1 MSFAALGLL
10 GALAVFGIASLTGSL
25 LAGVAWRIAGGRI
38 ANLPA
43 AARARVLLAM
53 RLAPTAAGIV
63 VSVGLALPA
72 YLILEPYNAGEIPGW
87 TFWLCAAAGAAVALH
102 GFWRFV
108 SAIRRT
114 RSIVKGWADGARPAA
129 IPGVPWPVFRV
140 ESEAPVVALAGSRR
154 PRLFIAG
161 SVLDTCRPEL
171 VSAMVA
177 HEVGHWRADD
187 NVKRLALE
195 GAADPLSLLAS
206 GRGMLEAWDVAVE
219 EAADDAAIASGAR
232 PEDLA
237 ESLLKVVRLAPRVRF
252 PDAAG
257 AAAFYRGEAFE
268 RRVRRILTAPR
279 VLAHRVAARPSSV
292 LRAFAAGALWLATAS
307 LILEPVHR
315 LFEHVVHAP

>member
-10 GALAVFGIASLTGSL
+10 GVLAAFGIGSLAASL
-25 LAGVAWRIAGGRI
+25 LAGVAWRLGGGRL
-38 ANLPA
+38 AALPA
-43 AARARVLLAM
+43 AVRARVLLAM
-53 RLAPTAAGIV
+53 RLAPTVTGIFA
-63 VSVGLALPA
+63 SIGLALPA
-72 YLILEPYNAGEIPGW
+72 YLILEPYGAGEIPGW
-87 TFWLCAAAGAAVALH
+87 TFWICAAAGAIVGARGIWRLVA
-102 GFWRFV
+102 
-108 SAIRRT
+108 AIRLT
-114 RSIVKGWADGARPAA
+114 RSIVRGWTAGARPAS
-129 IPGVPWPVFRV
+129 IPGVPWPVLRV

-161 SVLDTCRPEL
+161 SVLDACRPEL

-195 GAADPLSLLAS
+195 GAGDPLTLFAS
-206 GRGMLEAWDVAVE
+206 GRGMLEAWDAAVE
-219 EAADDAAIASGAR
+219 EAADDDAIASGAL

-237 ESLLKVVRLAPRVRF
+237 ESLLQVVRLAPQVRF
-252 PDAAG
+252 PDAVG

-279 VLAHRVAARPSSV
+279 ALAHRVAAKPSSV
-292 LRAFAAGALWLATAS
+292 LRALAAGALWLATAS

-315 LFEHVVHAP
+315 LFENVVHAP